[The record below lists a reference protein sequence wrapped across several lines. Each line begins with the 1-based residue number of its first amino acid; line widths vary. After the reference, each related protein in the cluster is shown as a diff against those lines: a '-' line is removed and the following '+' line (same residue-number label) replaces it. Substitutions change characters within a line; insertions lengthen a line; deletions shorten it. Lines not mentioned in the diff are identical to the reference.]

1 MPELPEAEVV
11 RRGLARW
18 VVGRRLDEVTVL
30 DARSLRRHDDGVAS
44 FVSELTGSQV
54 LAAVRRGKFLWF
66 PLAGANGSAEG
77 AAPAARSALADGPV
91 AAADPTAV
99 DGSNFAV
106 EPVPR
111 RALVA
116 HLGMSGQLLM
126 QSSYL
131 PEPKHLK
138 VRLRLDGAGPSEE
151 TPDELRFVDQRI
163 FGGMYVADLIPT
175 PDAGPGGHGS
185 ALPLLPAS
193 ASHIARDVLDPA
205 WSPADFHRALTRLP
219 GGRERTTGIKRVILD
234 QGVVSGVGNIYAD
247 EALWEARLHYDKPAA
262 RLRRPQSEALL
273 EALIEVMQRA
283 LDEGGTSFDSLY
295 VNVNGESGYFARS
308 LQAYGREG
316 QPCRRC
322 ARPMVREPFMG
333 RSSYRCTNCQRKR

>member
-18 VVGRRLDEVTVL
+18 FAGRSISHATVL
-30 DARSLRRHDDGVAS
+30 DPRSLRRHDGGAPA
-44 FVSELTGSQV
+44 FTAELTGRRV

-66 PLAGANGSAEG
+66 PLAPENG
-77 AAPAARSALADGPV
+77 DI
-91 AAADPTAV
+91 
-99 DGSNFAV
+99 
-106 EPVPR
+106 PR

-126 QSSYL
+126 QSSHL
-131 PEPKHLK
+131 AEPKHLK
-138 VRLRLDGAGPSEE
+138 VRLLLGEGAASPEPDPADL
-151 TPDELRFVDQRI
+151 PDELRFVDQRI
-163 FGGMYVADLIPT
+163 FGGMHIADLVPT
-175 PDAGPGGHGS
+175 ADGGPGGDG
-185 ALPLLPAS
+185 APLPLLPAP
-193 ASHIARDVLDPA
+193 ASHIARDVLDPLWTA
-205 WSPADFHRALTRLP
+205 GGFHGALTRLP
-219 GGRERTTGIKRVILD
+219 SGRGRTTGIKRVILD

-262 RLRRPQSEALL
+262 GLRRPQSEALL

-283 LDEGGTSFDSLY
+283 LDEGGTSFDALY

-322 ARPMVREPFMG
+322 QRAMVREPFMG
-333 RSSYRCTNCQRKR
+333 RSSYRCPHCQRRPRLQSSHSKKV